1 MSTWIYGAG
10 GFAKRLRSALENQGI
25 NISGLLTQLDFEQ
38 NFTVNPEDTFYLGIF
53 NHIDNPNEII
63 SFLHSKGVVNLVNPS
78 EAIKKVSSLE
88 LDTYFLSSAPENLC
102 TDNEVR
108 ELLNLL
114 SDSSSKQILTA
125 FHNYQTKGEIKSLV
139 RNANH
144 DQQYLGK
151 YLPESYA
158 RAWLRGK
165 IRWIDCGAYIG
176 DTVEAVTKA
185 SELGQDSFLNLEP
198 DIENYKSLILL
209 TSSLKIDSVN
219 LQAACGARSGIAQIS
234 KSGGLSTQ
242 ISKNLNQSPSSTS
255 IPIIALDEIAG
266 SWLPTHIKMDIEGS
280 EMEAIQ
286 GARQIIKRFRPNLA
300 IAVYHKPKDIYEIP
314 KYLSELVPSYQFFLR
329 TYGAHG
335 YDTVLYAIP
344 KD

>member
-25 NISGLLTQLDFEQ
+25 SISGLLTQLDFEQ

-63 SFLHSKGVVNLVNPS
+63 SFLNSKGVVNLVNPS
-78 EAIKKVSSLE
+78 EAIKKISSLE

-125 FHNYQTKGEIKSLV
+125 FH
-139 RNANH
+139 

-158 RAWLRGK
+158 SAWLRGK

-185 SELGQDSFLNLEP
+185 SELGQASFLNLEP